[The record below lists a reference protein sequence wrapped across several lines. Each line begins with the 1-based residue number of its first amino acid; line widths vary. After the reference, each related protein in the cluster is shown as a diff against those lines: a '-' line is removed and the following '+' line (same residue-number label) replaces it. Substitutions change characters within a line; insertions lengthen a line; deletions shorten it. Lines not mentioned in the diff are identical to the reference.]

1 MQINI
6 ARQVNRL
13 LERDRLDDFGV
24 TVEKIDR
31 YM

>member
-24 TVEKIDR
+24 TAEKIDR
-31 YM
+31 